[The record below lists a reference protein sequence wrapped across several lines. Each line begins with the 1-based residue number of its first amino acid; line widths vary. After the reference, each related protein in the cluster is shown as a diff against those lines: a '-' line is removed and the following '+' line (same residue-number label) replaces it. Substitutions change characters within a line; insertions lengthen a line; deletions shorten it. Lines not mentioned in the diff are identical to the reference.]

1 MSKTVLITGGA
12 GYIGSTLVRT
22 VLDAG
27 YKVKVLDRLFF
38 GRESLA
44 ELADNPDFELVKGDI
59 RWVDDS
65 IMDGIYCV
73 MDLAALSNDP
83 AGELNPEI
91 TLSINHKGRNRMA
104 RMAKEK
110 GVERYILASSCSI
123 YGFRDDVSDETSP
136 INPLTTYAVANRR
149 AEEGSLVLGDDTFC
163 ATALRQSTVYGKSYR
178 MRFDLAIN
186 GMTRGFAENGKI
198 PVLRDGT
205 QWRPFVHVKDTC
217 RAFVA
222 VLNADKGKINGEIF
236 NVGSKD
242 QNVQILPLARTV
254 AEAINV
260 PFEMEWYGDPDLRS
274 YRIDFGKIEKTL
286 SYEAKLRPA
295 DGAREIYAALKDGS
309 LTVQDKHFTVKWYK
323 AIQDW
328 KDHLDDIVIDG
339 KVF

>member
-1 MSKTVLITGGA
+1 
-12 GYIGSTLVRT
+12 
-22 VLDAG
+22 
-27 YKVKVLDRLFF
+27 
-38 GRESLA
+38 
-44 ELADNPDFELVKGDI
+44 
-59 RWVDDS
+59 
-65 IMDGIYCV
+65 
-73 MDLAALSNDP
+73 
-83 AGELNPEI
+83 
-91 TLSINHKGRNRMA
+91 MA

-186 GMTRGFAENGKI
+186 GMTRGFAEKGKI

-222 VLNADKGKINGEIF
+222 VLNADKGKVNGQIF
-236 NVGSKD
+236 NVGSED
-242 QNVQILPLARTV
+242 QNVQILPLAKTV

-260 PFEMEWYGDPDLRS
+260 PFEMEWYGDPDHRS
-274 YRIDFGKIEKTL
+274 YRIDFSKIEKTL

-295 DGAREIYAALKDGS
+295 DGAREVYEALQDGS